1 MNKIKN
7 MRVGFKLLVSFA
19 LIFVMTCVL
28 GGTSIFAVGRVA
40 DVADRYAD
48 EIVPAVEDLWTVR
61 RGVRMIEALALE
73 MTVVSTQADL
83 DQLEVELKEERAKVD
98 EAIVDFI
105 EVEPQYADAVDEM
118 NKYFDEATAIRQ
130 RIVHE
135 SAKFTAEGNAAAYN
149 IYSTEYLPTY
159 DKVIDIVLELVE
171 FMDEELKEE
180 QAEIENTKK
189 ISDVLILA
197 IVVAA
202 LVLILVLVRVLTN
215 MIVTPLKKIDAAAE
229 ALRVGNFNNVDLDWD
244 SEDELGETIESFR
257 VTVEKFQQIIPD
269 IVRLANEMGNGNF
282 HIKSDCINEY
292 TGAYEDIILALR
304 HIRDSLSG
312 TMIQIVSSAGQVLS
326 GADQMADGA
335 QSLSQG
341 AVEQASSVEE
351 LSATIS
357 ELYERVKENAAN
369 AHAASEDSN
378 AAGQGVG
385 ECNAQM
391 KELMNAMEEIND
403 TSNEINKI
411 VKTIE
416 DIAFQTNIL
425 ALNAAVEAARAGE
438 AGKGFAVVAD
448 EVRNLAA
455 KSAEAAKNTTELVG
469 NTIHAIDKGNGL
481 AKSTETALLD
491 VVVKVS
497 GVNDKI
503 GAIATAS
510 ELQAE
515 AVAQIN
521 VGIEQ
526 ISAVVQ
532 TTSATAEE
540 SAATSEELSGQAH
553 LLQEM
558 MDEFTLNEE

>member
-1 MNKIKN
+1 MNKLKN
-7 MRVGFKLLVSFA
+7 MRVGFKLLVSFV

-28 GGTSIFAVGRVA
+28 GGTAIYGVGKVA
-40 DVADRYAD
+40 NVSDRYAE

-61 RGVRMIEALALE
+61 RGVRMIEAIALE
-73 MTVVSTQADL
+73 MTVVKNQADL

-98 EAIVDFI
+98 AAIEAFATL
-105 EVEPQYADAVDEM
+105 EPEYADKVEEI
-118 NKYFDEATAIRQ
+118 NKVFDQTTAIRQ
-130 RIVHE
+130 RIIVE
-135 SAKFTAEGNAAAYN
+135 SAKFTSEGDYAAYK
-149 IYSTEYLPTY
+149 IYVNEYQPIY
-159 DKVIDIVLELVE
+159 EEIISIVLELVD
-171 FMDEELKEE
+171 FLDEELELEK
-180 QAEIENTKK
+180 AEISKVKK
-189 ISDVLILA
+189 TTDILIFVMIA
-197 IVVAA
+197 AA
-202 LVLILVLVRVLTN
+202 LVLIVAMVKVLTS
-215 MIVTPLKKIDAAAE
+215 MIVTPLKKIDVAAE
-229 ALRVGNFNNVDLDWD
+229 GLREGNFDNIDLEWD
-244 SEDELGETIESFR
+244 SEDELGETLKEFR
-257 VTVEKFQQIIPD
+257 VTVDKFKNIIPD
-269 IVRLANEMGNGNF
+269 IVRIANEMGDGNF
-282 HIKSDCINEY
+282 HVKSDCINEY
-292 TGAYEDIILALR
+292 TGAYEEIILALR

-312 TMIQIVSSAGQVLS
+312 TMVQIVSSAGQVLS
-326 GADQMADGA
+326 GAEQMADGA

-391 KELMNAMEEIND
+391 KELMNAMGEIND

-491 VVVKVS
+491 VVVKAS

-558 MDEFTLNEE
+558 MDKFTLNEE